1 MSHFQS
7 HKTYMY
13 ENTWMINFPLISS
26 VKLHSRPTHLTE
38 HSLITFRC
46 CFSILT
52 ETLNPNTH
60 HAIVLHLPQRHHVM
74 ETWSVLLPLKPLAL
88 GCCVYSRSVCWCSQV
103 FPGRCTPGSSP
114 CVPASSSTA
123 DRWSRACS
131 KTSAASRRRSTLRS
145 WSRTACHSCSRS
157 SDPAR
162 SLELSFIST

>member
-7 HKTYMY
+7 HKTYKY

-88 GCCVYSRSVCWCSQV
+88 GVVCIHAPCAGVPRCSLDAAHLA
-103 FPGRCTPGSSP
+103 R
-114 CVPASSSTA
+114 VPAYLLHPAPPTA
-123 DRWSRACS
+123 DPG
-131 KTSAASRRRSTLRS
+131 
-145 WSRTACHSCSRS
+145 
-157 SDPAR
+157 PAQR
-162 SLELSFIST
+162 LLLHPGGGVH

>member
-1 MSHFQS
+1 MPHTCPSNLLGTAPSAHCTTPPLPLSKGPHLCQKYKAATSRLGFSVPSFPCLLFFQYFKFLKNLFKSHFQN
-7 HKTYMY
+7 HKTYKY

-60 HAIVLHLPQRHHVM
+60 HAIVLHLPQHHHVM

-88 GCCVYSRSVCWCSQV
+88 GCCVYSRSVC
-103 FPGRCTPGSSP
+103 
-114 CVPASSSTA
+114 
-123 DRWSRACS
+123 
-131 KTSAASRRRSTLRS
+131 
-145 WSRTACHSCSRS
+145 
-157 SDPAR
+157 
-162 SLELSFIST
+162 